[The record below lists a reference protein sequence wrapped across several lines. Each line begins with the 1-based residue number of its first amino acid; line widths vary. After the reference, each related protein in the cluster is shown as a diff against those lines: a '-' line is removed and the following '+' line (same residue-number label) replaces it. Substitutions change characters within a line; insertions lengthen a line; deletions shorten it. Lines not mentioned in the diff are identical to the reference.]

1 MVNSSISVK
10 IPQIASDVGIAQKI
24 RVEIVRRR
32 LIGMKKFVKYRKLF
46 TYNSCYKYYMYVLE
60 DFSFPISAIDD
71 HWYEIE

>member
-1 MVNSSISVK
+1 MNPAYQLRSRK
-10 IPQIASDVGIAQKI
+10 IASDVGIAQKI